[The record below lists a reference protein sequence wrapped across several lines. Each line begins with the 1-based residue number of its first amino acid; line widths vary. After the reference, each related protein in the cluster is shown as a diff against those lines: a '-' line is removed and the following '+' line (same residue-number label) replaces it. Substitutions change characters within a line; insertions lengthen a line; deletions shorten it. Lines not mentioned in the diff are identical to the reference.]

1 MKLRKL
7 SIHAVLI
14 GTTLPAEGSLER
26 RIGAHP
32 DIDLVESFT
41 TREDAHEGVDELLSR
56 RVFYALLDDVDARE
70 GLKHSFLAEIV
81 SQKAR
86 RRFASLRR
94 RVYTRTW
101 LAILLHF
108 DHGGAE
114 S

>member
-1 MKLRKL
+1 
-7 SIHAVLI
+7 LI

-81 SQKAR
+81 SQKAQR
-86 RRFASLRR
+86 PE
-94 RVYTRTW
+94 
-101 LAILLHF
+101 
-108 DHGGAE
+108 GGLPL
-114 S
+114 

>member
-14 GTTLPAEGSLER
+14 GTTLLAEGSLER

-70 GLKHSFLAEIV
+70 GLRACADRLATFHTC
-81 SQKAR
+81 
-86 RRFASLRR
+86 RFSGRLSGLFI
-94 RVYTRTW
+94 T
-101 LAILLHF
+101 H
-108 DHGGAE
+108 
-114 S
+114 